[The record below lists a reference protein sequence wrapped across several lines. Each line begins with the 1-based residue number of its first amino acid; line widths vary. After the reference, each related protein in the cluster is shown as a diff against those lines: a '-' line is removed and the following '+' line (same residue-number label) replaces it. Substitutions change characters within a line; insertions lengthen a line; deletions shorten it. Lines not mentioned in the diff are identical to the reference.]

1 MWINNVRPFPAHH
14 AMRTQL
20 LTIAIAFVLVSL
32 ARADTI
38 VIRDAETGKTVA
50 ELDIDSKHPKFI
62 HADKALTIERKAPLM
77 ELRARKL
84 LLPKVAFK
92 EASLDEIVN
101 HLRRPSPYVCDPEE
115 PPPAVINFIVIDR
128 AKRNL
133 RIDIHLEQVS
143 LYDLLASLAKK
154 YELTITYDD
163 HAITLTDPKA
173 Q

>member
-1 MWINNVRPFPAHH
+1 
-14 AMRTQL
+14 MRTQL
-20 LTIAIAFVLVSL
+20 PTIAIAVVLVSL

-50 ELDIDSKHPKFI
+50 ELNIDAKDPKFI
-62 HADKALTIERKAPLM
+62 HAGRPLTIERKAPLM
-77 ELRARKL
+77 ELRARKW

-92 EASLDEIVN
+92 EASLNEVGN

-115 PPPAVINFIVIDR
+115 PRPAVINFVVIDR

-154 YELTITYDD
+154 YGLTVTYDD
-163 HAITLTDPKA
+163 HAITVTDPKA